1 MSEGQA
7 REPSLGAPRSGV
19 TEYPYPSGLSGLD
32 DAQVKLTSD
41 GFLFAGELITPPRHW
56 ETLLADLTPH
66 QVQAAKK
73 LAGDRT

>member
-1 MSEGQA
+1 MQHAQMMLEERVRG
-7 REPSLGAPRSGV
+7 
-19 TEYPYPSGLSGLD
+19 GLSGLD

-41 GFLFAGELITPPRHW
+41 GFVFAGEPITPPRHW
-56 ETLLADLTPH
+56 ENLVADLTPH